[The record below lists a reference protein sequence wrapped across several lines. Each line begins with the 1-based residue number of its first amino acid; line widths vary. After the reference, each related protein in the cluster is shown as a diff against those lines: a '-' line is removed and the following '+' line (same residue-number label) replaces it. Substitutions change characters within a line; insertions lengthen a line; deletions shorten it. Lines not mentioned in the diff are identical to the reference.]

1 MNDKDSMFEHS
12 IKLESVGYEN
22 IKIYDFRKEKTYF
35 SVIIELTK

>member
-1 MNDKDSMFEHS
+1 MNDKDSIVS
-12 IKLESVGYEN
+12 RAESVGYEN